1 MGITNGL
8 NFNKMIM
15 KNYWCYRVD
24 TSKINFFTNELND
37 GRLRQG
43 WGWDTAQDLRDFKL
57 DEGAGRNRP
66 MFNTVKKGDI
76 LLVPQVPNWG
86 EVALVE
92 ATEDWNKGYVFEI
105 DPNLED
111 YGHIF
116 PAKYIKKFSRN
127 NENVTGNLR
136 STLKNPSRFWNIN
149 HYSDDVELLLNA
161 EVTELSKRQDHN
173 SRLESSIGS
182 VFNEVFDEAVF
193 ADKLY
198 EKLTEQFTREEWEFA
213 LVYGLRQMFPFY
225 QIERVGGKEEK
236 NHGTDI
242 LIKLPS
248 ILSNYSY
255 AIAIQVKDYEGYVSN
270 EVISQINKADNYWE
284 SENLKLIEKI
294 VIVTK
299 AKKDDNIKLIEH
311 DKNVKF
317 IFAAELKQL
326 LSEIGKCF
334 IGMK

>member
-1 MGITNGL
+1 MS
-8 NFNKMIM
+8 K
-15 KNYWCYRVD
+15 KNYWCYRID
-24 TSKINFFTNELND
+24 TSRIKFFTNELSE

-43 WGWDTAQDLRDFKL
+43 WGWDEAQDLRNFKL

-66 MFNTVKKGDI
+66 MFNKVKKGDI
-76 LLVPQVPNWG
+76 LLIPQLPNWG

-105 DPNLED
+105 DQTLGD
-111 YGHIF
+111 YGHVF
-116 PAKYIKKFSRN
+116 PAKYLKKFTRN

-149 HYSDDVELLLNA
+149 HYSDDVEILLSSQ
-161 EVTELSKRQDHN
+161 VTELSKRQDYN
-173 SRLESSIGS
+173 SRLEGSIGS
-182 VFNEVFDEAVF
+182 VFNEVFDEKLF

-198 EKLTEQFTREEWEFA
+198 DKLTEQFTREEWEFA
-213 LVYGLRQMFPFY
+213 LVYGLKQIFPFY

-248 ILSNYSY
+248 LLSNYSY
-255 AIAIQVKDYEGYVSN
+255 AIAIQVKDYNGFVGK
-270 EVISQINKADNYWE
+270 EVISQINKADDYWE

-294 VIVTK
+294 VIITK
-299 AKKDDNIKLIEH
+299 AKKDDNIKLLEH

-317 IFAAELKQL
+317 IFATELKQL
-326 LSEIGKCF
+326 ISEIGKCF

>member
-1 MGITNGL
+1 MS
-8 NFNKMIM
+8 K
-15 KNYWCYRVD
+15 KNYWCYRID
-24 TSKINFFTNELND
+24 TSRIKFFTNELNE

-43 WGWDTAQDLRDFKL
+43 WGWDEAQDLRNFKL

-66 MFNTVKKGDI
+66 MFNKVKKGDI
-76 LLVPQVPNWG
+76 LLIPQLPNWG

-105 DPNLED
+105 DQTLGD

-116 PAKYIKKFSRN
+116 PAKYLKKFSRN

-149 HYSDDVELLLNA
+149 HYSDDVEILLSSQL
-161 EVTELSKRQDHN
+161 TELSKRQDHN
-173 SRLESSIGS
+173 SRLESSIGI
-182 VFNEVFDEAVF
+182 VFNEVFDEKLF

-213 LVYGLRQMFPFY
+213 LVYGLKQIFPFY

-248 ILSNYSY
+248 LLSNYSY
-255 AIAIQVKDYEGYVSN
+255 AIAIQVKDYDGFVGN
-270 EVISQINKADNYWE
+270 EVISQINKADAYWE

-294 VIVTK
+294 VIITK
-299 AKKDDNIKLIEH
+299 AKKDDNIRLLEH

-317 IFAAELKQL
+317 IFATELKQL

-334 IGMK
+334 TGMK

>member
-1 MGITNGL
+1 MS
-8 NFNKMIM
+8 K

-24 TSKINFFTNELND
+24 TNQIKFLAAELNE

-43 WGWDTAQDLRDFKL
+43 WGWNNLQDLRDFKL
-57 DEGAGRNRP
+57 DEGAGRNKP
-66 MFNTVKKGDI
+66 MFNKVKKGDI
-76 LLVPQVPNWG
+76 LLIPQLPNWG
-86 EVALVE
+86 EVALAE
-92 ATEDWNKGYVFEI
+92 ATEDWDKGYIFEVAK
-105 DPNLED
+105 NFGD

-116 PAKYIKKFSRN
+116 PAKYLKKFTRN

-149 HYSDDVELLLNA
+149 HYSDDVDLLLKSQ
-161 EVTELSKRQDHN
+161 VTELSKKQDYN
-173 SRLESSIGS
+173 SRLETSIGT
-182 VFNEVFDEAVF
+182 VFNDIFDDKLF

-213 LVYGLRQMFPFY
+213 LVYGLKQMFPFY
-225 QIERVGGKEEK
+225 QVERVGGKEEK

-242 LIKLPS
+242 LIKIPS
-248 ILSNYSY
+248 ILSNYGY
-255 AIAIQVKDYEGYVSN
+255 AIAIQVKDYEGFVNN
-270 EVISQINKADNYWE
+270 EVVAQINKADNYWD

-294 VIVTK
+294 VIITK
-299 AKKDDNIKLIEH
+299 AKKDDNIRLLEH

-317 IFAAELKQL
+317 IFATELKQL

>member
-1 MGITNGL
+1 MS
-8 NFNKMIM
+8 K

-24 TSKINFFTNELND
+24 TSKIEFFTNELSE

-43 WGWDTAQDLRDFKL
+43 WGWDEAQDLRNFKL

-66 MFNTVKKGDI
+66 MFNKVKKGDI
-76 LLVPQVPNWG
+76 LLIPQVPNWG

-105 DPNLED
+105 DPTFGD

-116 PAKYIKKFSRN
+116 PAKYLKKFSRN

-149 HYSDDVELLLNA
+149 HYSDDVETLLSSQ
-161 EVTELSKRQDHN
+161 VTELSKRQDHN

-182 VFNEVFDEAVF
+182 VFNEVFDEMVF

-213 LVYGLRQMFPFY
+213 LVYGLKEMFPFY

-255 AIAIQVKDYEGYVSN
+255 AIAIQVKDYDGFVGN
-270 EVISQINKADNYWE
+270 EVVSQINKADNYWD

-294 VIVTK
+294 VIITK
-299 AKKDDNIKLIEH
+299 AKKDENIKLLE
-311 DKNVKF
+311 DNKNVKF
-317 IFAAELKQL
+317 IFATELKQL
-326 LSEIGKCF
+326 LTEIGKCF

>member
-1 MGITNGL
+1 
-8 NFNKMIM
+8 M

-24 TSKINFFTNELND
+24 TSKINFITNELNE

-43 WGWDTAQDLRDFKL
+43 WGWDKAQDLRNFKL

-66 MFNTVKKGDI
+66 MFNKVRKGDI
-76 LLVPQVPNWG
+76 LLIPQIPNWG

-105 DPNLED
+105 NPNLAD

-116 PAKYIKKFSRN
+116 PAKYLKKFSRN

-149 HYSDDVELLLNA
+149 HYANDVEMLLNTQ
-161 EVTELSKRQDHN
+161 VTELSKKQDYK
-173 SRLESSIGS
+173 SRLESSIGN
-182 VFNEVFDEAVF
+182 VFNDVFDKTVF

-198 EKLTEQFTREEWEFA
+198 DKLTAQFTREEWEFA
-213 LVYGLRQMFPFY
+213 LVFGLRKIFPFY

-242 LIKLPS
+242 LIRLPS
-248 ILSNYSY
+248 ISSNYSY
-255 AIAIQVKDYEGYVSN
+255 AIAIQVKDYEGFVGN
-270 EVISQINKADNYWE
+270 EVVSQINKADSYWE
-284 SENLKLIEKI
+284 SENLKLIDKI
-294 VIVTK
+294 VIITK
-299 AKKDDNIKLIEH
+299 AKKDDNIILKEY

-317 IFAAELKQL
+317 IFATELKQL
-326 LSEIGKCF
+326 LAEIGRCF
-334 IGMK
+334 IGIK

>member
-1 MGITNGL
+1 MS
-8 NFNKMIM
+8 K

-24 TSKINFFTNELND
+24 TSRIKFFTNELNE

-43 WGWDTAQDLRDFKL
+43 WGWNEAQDLRNFKL

-66 MFNTVKKGDI
+66 MFNKVKKGDI
-76 LLVPQVPNWG
+76 LLIPRVPNWG

-105 DPNLED
+105 DQTLGD

-116 PAKYIKKFSRN
+116 PANYLKKFSRN

-149 HYSDDVELLLNA
+149 HYSDDVEILLSSQ
-161 EVTELSKRQDHN
+161 VTELSKRQDHN
-173 SRLESSIGS
+173 SRLESSIGT
-182 VFNEVFDEAVF
+182 VFNEVFDETLF

-213 LVYGLRQMFPFY
+213 LVYGLKQMFPFY

-255 AIAIQVKDYEGYVSN
+255 AIAIQVKDYDGFVGN
-270 EVISQINKADNYWE
+270 EVVSQINKAVNYWD

-294 VIVTK
+294 VIITK
-299 AKKDDNIKLIEH
+299 AKKDDNIKLLEH
-311 DKNVKF
+311 DKNIKF
-317 IFAAELKQL
+317 IFATELKQL
-326 LSEIGKCF
+326 LTEIGKCF

>member
-1 MGITNGL
+1 
-8 NFNKMIM
+8 M

-24 TSKINFFTNELND
+24 TSKIKFFTNELNE

-43 WGWDTAQDLRDFKL
+43 WGWDEAQDLRNFKL

-66 MFNTVKKGDI
+66 MFNKVKKGDI
-76 LLVPQVPNWG
+76 LLIPQVPNWG

-92 ATEDWNKGYVFEI
+92 ATGDWNKEYIFEI
-105 DPNLED
+105 DPTFGD

-116 PAKYIKKFSRN
+116 PAKYLKKFSRN

-149 HYSDDVELLLNA
+149 HYSDDVEILLGSQ
-161 EVTELSKRQDHN
+161 VTELSKRQDHN
-173 SRLESSIGS
+173 SRLESSIGT
-182 VFNEVFDEAVF
+182 VFNEVFDETVF

-198 EKLTEQFTREEWEFA
+198 DKLTEQFTREEWEFA
-213 LVYGLRQMFPFY
+213 LVYGLKEMFPFY

-248 ILSNYSY
+248 ILSNYTY
-255 AIAIQVKDYEGYVSN
+255 AIAIQVKDYDGFVGK
-270 EVISQINKADNYWE
+270 EVVSQINKADNYWV

-294 VIVTK
+294 VIITK
-299 AKKDDNIKLIEH
+299 AKKDDNIILFEH

-317 IFAAELKQL
+317 IFATELKQL
-326 LSEIGKCF
+326 LAEIGKCF
-334 IGMK
+334 IGMN

>member
-1 MGITNGL
+1 
-8 NFNKMIM
+8 M

-24 TSKINFFTNELND
+24 TSKIKFFTNELNE

-43 WGWDTAQDLRDFKL
+43 WGWDEAQDLRNFKL

-66 MFNTVKKGDI
+66 MFNKVKKGDV
-76 LLVPQVPNWG
+76 LLIPQVPNWG

-92 ATEDWNKGYVFEI
+92 ATQDWNKGYVFEI
-105 DPNLED
+105 DPTLGD

-116 PAKYIKKFSRN
+116 PAKYLKKFSRN

-149 HYSDDVELLLNA
+149 HYADDVELLLSSQ
-161 EVTELSKRQDHN
+161 VTELSKRQDHN
-173 SRLESSIGS
+173 SRLESSIGT
-182 VFNEVFDEAVF
+182 VFNEVFDETVF

-213 LVYGLRQMFPFY
+213 LVYGLKQMFPFY

-255 AIAIQVKDYEGYVSN
+255 AIAIQVKDYDGFVGN
-270 EVISQINKADNYWE
+270 EVVSQINKADNYWD

-294 VIVTK
+294 VIITK
-299 AKKDDNIKLIEH
+299 AKKDENIRLLEH

-317 IFAAELKQL
+317 IFATELKQL
-326 LSEIGKCF
+326 LTEIGKCF

>member
-1 MGITNGL
+1 MS
-8 NFNKMIM
+8 K

-24 TSKINFFTNELND
+24 TSRIKFFTDELNE

-43 WGWDTAQDLRDFKL
+43 WGWDEAQDLRNFKL

-66 MFNTVKKGDI
+66 MFNKVKKGDV
-76 LLVPQVPNWG
+76 LLIPQVPNWG

-92 ATEDWNKGYVFEI
+92 ATEDWNKGYVFKI
-105 DPNLED
+105 DQTLGD

-116 PAKYIKKFSRN
+116 PAKYLKKFSRN

-149 HYSDDVELLLNA
+149 HYSDDVEILLSSQ
-161 EVTELSKRQDHN
+161 VTELSKRQDHN
-173 SRLESSIGS
+173 SRLESSIGT
-182 VFNEVFDEAVF
+182 VFNEAFDETVF

-213 LVYGLRQMFPFY
+213 LVHGLKQMFPFY
-225 QIERVGGKEEK
+225 QIERVGGKEEV

-248 ILSNYSY
+248 IISNYGY
-255 AIAIQVKDYEGYVSN
+255 AIAIQVKDYDGFVGT
-270 EVISQINKADNYWE
+270 EVIAQINKADKYWD

-294 VIVTK
+294 VIITK
-299 AKKDDNIKLIEH
+299 AKKDDNIRLLEH
-311 DKNVKF
+311 DKNIKF
-317 IFAAELKQL
+317 IFATELKQL
-326 LSEIGKCF
+326 LTEIGKCF

>member
-1 MGITNGL
+1 MS
-8 NFNKMIM
+8 K
-15 KNYWCYRVD
+15 KNYWCYRID
-24 TSKINFFTNELND
+24 TSRIKFFTKELNE

-43 WGWDTAQDLRDFKL
+43 WGWDEAQDLRDFKL

-66 MFNTVKKGDI
+66 MFNKVKKGDI
-76 LLVPQVPNWG
+76 LLIPQLPNWG

-105 DPNLED
+105 DQTLGD

-116 PAKYIKKFSRN
+116 PAKYLKKFSRN

-149 HYSDDVELLLNA
+149 HYSDDVEILLSSQL
-161 EVTELSKRQDHN
+161 TELSKRQDHN
-173 SRLESSIGS
+173 SRLESSIGI
-182 VFNEVFDEAVF
+182 VFNEVFDEKLF

-213 LVYGLRQMFPFY
+213 LVYGLKQIFPFY

-248 ILSNYSY
+248 LLSNYSY
-255 AIAIQVKDYEGYVSN
+255 AIAIQVKDYDGFVGN
-270 EVISQINKADNYWE
+270 EVISQINKADAYWE

-294 VIVTK
+294 VIITK
-299 AKKDDNIKLIEH
+299 AKKDDNIRLLEH

-317 IFAAELKQL
+317 IFATELKQL

-334 IGMK
+334 TGMK